1 MNSEILQ
8 EILLKINYDPSKTLR
23 ENLELL
29 EQPESVMDRRVGI
42 SATNAEALGL
52 SQGDYEKQVQKE
64 MSEKAK
70 SFGEFISDPHV
81 FLPLSAGIVTLA
93 TGGLAGVAIGAVL
106 EAADVALYVKE
117 KDYTSAGIGMIFSL
131 IPAGM
136 LFNKLGVGTIASQQI
151 KVLISKLKK
160 GLDLTNQEKKIIQA
174 IDDNKA
180 WIAKTLAKQNVKILT
195 RSLLAKYTG
204 KKLLIVIL
212 LMIKYGILPYRF
224 GWRVAA
230 LGGGFFTAMQL
241 GKMLGIVIQGLDY
254 RNVEIPKNFEKLPK
268 EKKQEIATKILV
280 GVTEQSPEIKQ
291 NVKEEVKKISE
302 TSDTQKNQQI
312 AKVLIKIPSELDEII
327 KEN

>member
-8 EILLKINYDPSKTLR
+8 EILLKMNYDPSKTLR

-81 FLPLSAGIVTLA
+81 FLPLSAGIATLA

-136 LFNKLGVGTIASQQI
+136 SMSAV
-151 KVLISKLKK
+151 VVP
-160 GLDLTNQEKKIIQA
+160 D
-174 IDDNKA
+174 
-180 WIAKTLAKQNVKILT
+180 WVPM
-195 RSLLAKYTG
+195 
-204 KKLLIVIL
+204 
-212 LMIKYGILPYRF
+212 LMVFWSP
-224 GWRVAA
+224 AA
-230 LGGGFFTAMQL
+230 
-241 GKMLGIVIQGLDY
+241 
-254 RNVEIPKNFEKLPK
+254 
-268 EKKQEIATKILV
+268 
-280 GVTEQSPEIKQ
+280 
-291 NVKEEVKKISE
+291 
-302 TSDTQKNQQI
+302 TSD
-312 AKVLIKIPSELDEII
+312 KVIHKVIRAC
-327 KEN
+327 